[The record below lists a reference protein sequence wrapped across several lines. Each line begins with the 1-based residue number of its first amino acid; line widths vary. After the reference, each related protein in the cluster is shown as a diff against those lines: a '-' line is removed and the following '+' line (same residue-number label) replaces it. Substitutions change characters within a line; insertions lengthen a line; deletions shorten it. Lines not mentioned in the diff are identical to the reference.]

1 MNELTKKIQQI
12 KQQIEQN
19 NTGLTSE
26 DNRLQDLSQRCQN
39 ISHSLTKIDNTFEQ
53 LKKLS
58 TGIEVAPEDLQKSL
72 RQLNLPEMNGQ
83 NLKNKLEQIFQLA
96 SDNNQELTDKI
107 KETETELEQILISLQ
122 NQQTLITNYQD
133 QITVLETKI
142 KSNENQA
149 KGLEAKSVII
159 GIGVG
164 GGTASLILILAKF
177 YRKFK
182 PRNTN

>member
-1 MNELTKKIQQI
+1 MDRLQELLNQI
-12 KQQIEQN
+12 TSTLQQN

-39 ISHSLTKIDNTFEQ
+39 ISHSLTQIDNTFEQ

-58 TGIEVAPEDLQKSL
+58 TGIEVAPEDLQRSL
-72 RQLNLPEMNGQ
+72 RQLNLPEINGKS
-83 NLKNKLEQIFQLA
+83 LKSKLEEIFQLA
-96 SDNNQELTDKI
+96 TDGNEELTNKI

-133 QITVLETKI
+133 QITTLESQI
-142 KSNENQA
+142 KGNENQA
-149 KGLEAKSVII
+149 KGLEAKAVII
-159 GIGVG
+159 GLGVG
-164 GGTASLILILAKF
+164 GGTAGLILILAKF